1 MYSAFAVWD
10 TLNSHRVAS
19 PLERWEAPD
28 HPQGFL
34 PQNWGETELNRSVT
48 YESICSGHHH
58 IVRVDI
64 SGAANKPIAGLK
76 TKPEQP
82 DEEATYK
89 EKLDL
94 QLRKDRCFTLI
105 YTNISSDLKNLIT
118 ETTDGVAAWKILK
131 DHFEPVTKARVIQL
145 LDQFFGTKYQ
155 PGEDVGILISR
166 VKTAATRLQ
175 EAGHKLDDLYIGFQL
190 IRWLPQEFQSTVQQ
204 IYRWKEEDFRVV
216 KIEAELILEANRLQL
231 MKQDLEKAEN
241 AYLSSFT
248 SKKLKT
254 LPGAT
259 AAAHGDPNGKN
270 DYQKK
275 GGKVFNCKTIKNVK
289 QSIKTI
295 GPCYVCNKYGHLKV
309 NCKEKKSLQ
318 KSPSTVNETFNTE
331 FNINLR
337 FCEAEC
343 SLLKLD
349 KQLVTSCIL
358 FEENS
363 DKGVWVIDTAATS
376 HFCND
381 KSLFL
386 DLKPIT
392 NMKMSLATEDKS
404 CPVEGIGTLRFRVKY
419 KGSFHEI
426 TLTDVLFNPKL
437 RRNLLSGSRLESK
450 GAHFVGTKGK
460 INVFNKDWIKLFSA
474 TRHENLYFFKPDH
487 YIIPKSKEIRF
498 FSDVTAETKNGSIEI
513 WHQRFC
519 HVNNDYLVKTS
530 KNDSVKGLPRLT
542 DNGKTH
548 CIPCKLT
555 KSKRV
560 SFKKTG
566 AVRSKRPLELLHMDL
581 CGPMPTESQGGNKY
595 FLSIID
601 DYSRKV
607 TVFPIRNKSD
617 VFHTF
622 IRFQKRAERFLS
634 KKVIAVRTDG
644 GLEFCNKDMDNFLT
658 ELGIKH
664 EVTNSYTPEMNGV
677 AERFNLTALDG
688 IKTLLKSS
696 EVPHKFWG
704 EALLCFAYTWNRI
717 CHKDSNKTPFE
728 KYSGRKPS
736 ELHLKPFGCLAY
748 AGVPKQIRKKFDM
761 RAKMGIMM
769 GYAQRTKGY
778 RIWLINENKL
788 VETIYVRFDENK
800 RGINFRQKVN
810 SNLVYNLN
818 LPDYYD
824 DEDDFDIVKDSLTSR
839 LVLKTSTE
847 TPSTSEKPD
856 VSFDNHSFIPCT
868 EVKWIRNIGRKVTG
882 SNVYYSIEG
891 EATRLKSYNEI
902 ERYCKRHNIEYDPS
916 LFNFRK
922 DNTESQ
928 GISDLSEQQEALMV
942 EVTIPNCYKQSIR
955 SRDASKWHDAMDKEI
970 NVMMERKVWDLVD
983 HPDNI
988 KILENRWVYTIKYDE
1003 NNKIVRYKARL
1014 VARGNTQLRGESF
1027 DEVFSPV
1034 INFTIKN
1041 FDLKIMGKTKKLLG
1055 IEFEEIG
1062 NSLFIHQR
1070 SYIRRLCEIYEKYKY
1085 PVSSLPISKG
1095 QVLAKLDS
1103 PKTSE
1108 GTLTVPYSN
1117 LIGSLSFIAIRTR
1130 PKIMYAVNV
1139 LSQIQANPGIKHWNC
1154 FLRLL
1159 GYLKYTQEYKLELSK
1174 VKSLKLRCYSDSDF
1188 ATNRDDRVSMGGFIT
1203 FIDETPAAFKKKSV
1217 SLSTMEAEY
1226 VSLTEAAKE
1235 FIWLKNLI
1243 NNKSLNLELSEN
1255 VMFCDNQ
1262 AAISFSKSP
1271 VENYRTKHIDVRYH
1285 FLRNLIYDKVFQIKN
1300 IGTKNNLADIFTKP
1314 MESSPTNEQRKEDNE
1329 NQDQRLVA
1337 HFIEKIV

>member
-1 MYSAFAVWD
+1 M
-10 TLNSHRVAS
+10 
-19 PLERWEAPD
+19 
-28 HPQGFL
+28 
-34 PQNWGETELNRSVT
+34 
-48 YESICSGHHH
+48 
-58 IVRVDI
+58 
-64 SGAANKPIAGLK
+64 
-76 TKPEQP
+76 
-82 DEEATYK
+82 
-89 EKLDL
+89 
-94 QLRKDRCFTLI
+94 LI

-131 DHFEPVTKARVIQL
+131 DHFEPVTRARVIQL

-155 PGEDVGILISR
+155 PGEDVGIFISR

-190 IRWLPQEFQSTVQQ
+190 IRWLPQEFQFTVQQ

-248 SKKLKT
+248 SKKSKT

-270 DYQKK
+270 DYQKR
-275 GGKVFNCKTIKNVK
+275 
-289 QSIKTI
+289 S
-295 GPCYVCNKYGHLKV
+295 
-309 NCKEKKSLQ
+309 
-318 KSPSTVNETFNTE
+318 E
-331 FNINLR
+331 F
-337 FCEAEC
+337 
-343 SLLKLD
+343 
-349 KQLVTSCIL
+349 
-358 FEENS
+358 

-404 CPVEGIGTLRFRVKY
+404 CPVEGIGTLRFR
-419 KGSFHEI
+419 
-426 TLTDVLFNPKL
+426 
-437 RRNLLSGSRLESK
+437 
-450 GAHFVGTKGK
+450 
-460 INVFNKDWIKLFSA
+460 
-474 TRHENLYFFKPDH
+474 PDH
-487 YIIPKSKEIRF
+487 YIIPKSKEISF
-498 FSDVTAETKNGSIEI
+498 FSDITAKTKNGSIEI

-548 CIPCKLT
+548 CIPCKLA

-607 TVFPIRNKSD
+607 TVFPSRNKSV

-622 IRFQKRAERFLS
+622 IRFQKRAKRFLS

-704 EALLCFAYTWNRI
+704 EALLCFAYAWNRI

-736 ELHLKPFGCLAY
+736 VLHLKPFGCLAY

-761 RAKMGIMM
+761 RAKIGIMM

-778 RIWLINENKL
+778 RIWLIDENKL
-788 VETIYVRFDENK
+788 VETINVRFDENK
-800 RGINFRQKVN
+800 RGINFRQKFN
-810 SNLVYNLN
+810 SNLGYNLN

-824 DEDDFDIVKDSLTSR
+824 DEDDSDRVKDSLTSR
-839 LVLKTSTE
+839 LVSKTSTE

-856 VSFDNHSFIPCT
+856 VSSDNHSLIPCT
-868 EVKWIRNIGRKVTG
+868 EVKWIRNIGRKVAG

-891 EATRLKSYNEI
+891 EATRLKSFNEI

-928 GISDLSEQQEALMV
+928 GFSDLSEQQEALMV
-942 EVTIPNCYKQSIR
+942 EVTIPNCYKQAIR

-988 KILENRWVYTIKYDE
+988 KFLKTVGFIPLNMM
-1003 NNKIVRYKARL
+1003 KI
-1014 VARGNTQLRGESF
+1014 
-1027 DEVFSPV
+1027 
-1034 INFTIKN
+1034 I
-1041 FDLKIMGKTKKLLG
+1041 KLLDTRG
-1055 IEFEEIG
+1055 
-1062 NSLFIHQR
+1062 
-1070 SYIRRLCEIYEKYKY
+1070 
-1085 PVSSLPISKG
+1085 P
-1095 QVLAKLDS
+1095 
-1103 PKTSE
+1103 
-1108 GTLTVPYSN
+1108 
-1117 LIGSLSFIAIRTR
+1117 LSCTR
-1130 PKIMYAVNV
+1130 
-1139 LSQIQANPGIKHWNC
+1139 
-1154 FLRLL
+1154 
-1159 GYLKYTQEYKLELSK
+1159 
-1174 VKSLKLRCYSDSDF
+1174 
-1188 ATNRDDRVSMGGFIT
+1188 
-1203 FIDETPAAFKKKSV
+1203 
-1217 SLSTMEAEY
+1217 
-1226 VSLTEAAKE
+1226 
-1235 FIWLKNLI
+1235 
-1243 NNKSLNLELSEN
+1243 
-1255 VMFCDNQ
+1255 
-1262 AAISFSKSP
+1262 
-1271 VENYRTKHIDVRYH
+1271 
-1285 FLRNLIYDKVFQIKN
+1285 
-1300 IGTKNNLADIFTKP
+1300 
-1314 MESSPTNEQRKEDNE
+1314 
-1329 NQDQRLVA
+1329 
-1337 HFIEKIV
+1337 

>member
-1 MYSAFAVWD
+1 MS
-10 TLNSHRVAS
+10 L
-19 PLERWEAPD
+19 
-28 HPQGFL
+28 
-34 PQNWGETELNRSVT
+34 
-48 YESICSGHHH
+48 
-58 IVRVDI
+58 
-64 SGAANKPIAGLK
+64 
-76 TKPEQP
+76 PEQP

-94 QLRKDRCFTLI
+94 QLRKDRCYTLI

-118 ETTDGVAAWKILK
+118 ETTNGVAAWKILK
-131 DHFEPVTKARVIQL
+131 DHFEPVTRATVIQL

-155 PGEDVGILISR
+155 PGEDVGIFISR

-175 EAGHKLDDLYIGFQL
+175 EAVHKLDDLYIGFQL

-248 SKKLKT
+248 SKKSKT

-309 NCKEKKSLQ
+309 NFKEKKSLQ
-318 KSPSTVNETFNTE
+318 KYPSTVNETFNTE
-331 FNINLR
+331 F
-337 FCEAEC
+337 
-343 SLLKLD
+343 D
-349 KQLVTSCIL
+349 KG
-358 FEENS
+358 

-404 CPVEGIGTLRFRVKY
+404 CPVEGIGTLRFWVKY

-487 YIIPKSKEIRF
+487 YIIPKSKEISL
-498 FSDVTAETKNGSIEI
+498 FSDVTAKTKNGAIEI

-548 CIPCKLT
+548 CIPCKLA

-622 IRFQKRAERFLS
+622 IRFQKRSERFLS

-644 GLEFCNKDMDNFLT
+644 GLEFCNKDMDIFLT

-664 EVTNSYTPEMNGV
+664 EVTNSYTPKMNGV
-677 AERFNLTALDG
+677 AERFNLTTLDG

-704 EALLCFAYTWNRI
+704 ETLLCFTYAWNQI

-736 ELHLKPFGCLAY
+736 VVRLIPFGCLAY
-748 AGVPKQIRKKFDM
+748 AGVPKQIRKNS
-761 RAKMGIMM
+761 IC
-769 GYAQRTKGY
+769 
-778 RIWLINENKL
+778 
-788 VETIYVRFDENK
+788 VRKWELCWDTHN
-800 RGINFRQKVN
+800 
-810 SNLVYNLN
+810 
-818 LPDYYD
+818 
-824 DEDDFDIVKDSLTSR
+824 
-839 LVLKTSTE
+839 VLR
-847 TPSTSEKPD
+847 
-856 VSFDNHSFIPCT
+856 V
-868 EVKWIRNIGRKVTG
+868 
-882 SNVYYSIEG
+882 
-891 EATRLKSYNEI
+891 
-902 ERYCKRHNIEYDPS
+902 IEY
-916 LFNFRK
+916 
-922 DNTESQ
+922 
-928 GISDLSEQQEALMV
+928 G
-942 EVTIPNCYKQSIR
+942 
-955 SRDASKWHDAMDKEI
+955 
-970 NVMMERKVWDLVD
+970 
-983 HPDNI
+983 
-988 KILENRWVYTIKYDE
+988 
-1003 NNKIVRYKARL
+1003 
-1014 VARGNTQLRGESF
+1014 
-1027 DEVFSPV
+1027 
-1034 INFTIKN
+1034 
-1041 FDLKIMGKTKKLLG
+1041 
-1055 IEFEEIG
+1055 
-1062 NSLFIHQR
+1062 
-1070 SYIRRLCEIYEKYKY
+1070 
-1085 PVSSLPISKG
+1085 
-1095 QVLAKLDS
+1095 
-1103 PKTSE
+1103 
-1108 GTLTVPYSN
+1108 
-1117 LIGSLSFIAIRTR
+1117 
-1130 PKIMYAVNV
+1130 
-1139 LSQIQANPGIKHWNC
+1139 
-1154 FLRLL
+1154 
-1159 GYLKYTQEYKLELSK
+1159 
-1174 VKSLKLRCYSDSDF
+1174 
-1188 ATNRDDRVSMGGFIT
+1188 
-1203 FIDETPAAFKKKSV
+1203 
-1217 SLSTMEAEY
+1217 
-1226 VSLTEAAKE
+1226 
-1235 FIWLKNLI
+1235 
-1243 NNKSLNLELSEN
+1243 
-1255 VMFCDNQ
+1255 
-1262 AAISFSKSP
+1262 
-1271 VENYRTKHIDVRYH
+1271 
-1285 FLRNLIYDKVFQIKN
+1285 
-1300 IGTKNNLADIFTKP
+1300 
-1314 MESSPTNEQRKEDNE
+1314 
-1329 NQDQRLVA
+1329 
-1337 HFIEKIV
+1337 

>member
-1 MYSAFAVWD
+1 MLGRRIVAHQPPSTCLLELRRALLDEWCNIPEDQIDNLILSMPRRCIGTDRDMGVLETDLVILNHGQLTRTTPERTPRSPNFHTTFDRFSVHRPTTLRVFSGTSLELFFMNSVAS
-10 TLNSHRVAS
+10 TLNRVTDMEFNNQIS
-19 PLERWEAPD
+19 VLTPN
-28 HPQGFL
+28 
-34 PQNWGETELNRSVT
+34 NWNTWKHDMQVLLMHYGCWQF
-48 YESICSGHHH
+48 I
-58 IVRVDI
+58 IQ
-64 SGAANKPIAGLK
+64 

-94 QLRKDRCFTLI
+94 QLRKDRCYTLI

-155 PGEDVGILISR
+155 PGEEVVIFISR

-248 SKKLKT
+248 LKKSKT

-259 AAAHGDPNGKN
+259 AAAHGNPNGKN

-275 GGKVFNCKTIKNVK
+275 SGKVFNCKTIKNVK

-318 KSPSTVNETFNTE
+318 KSPPTVNETFNTE
-331 FNINLR
+331 F
-337 FCEAEC
+337 
-343 SLLKLD
+343 
-349 KQLVTSCIL
+349 
-358 FEENS
+358 

-404 CPVEGIGTLRFRVKY
+404 CPVEGIGTLRFR
-419 KGSFHEI
+419 
-426 TLTDVLFNPKL
+426 
-437 RRNLLSGSRLESK
+437 
-450 GAHFVGTKGK
+450 
-460 INVFNKDWIKLFSA
+460 
-474 TRHENLYFFKPDH
+474 
-487 YIIPKSKEIRF
+487 
-498 FSDVTAETKNGSIEI
+498 
-513 WHQRFC
+513 
-519 HVNNDYLVKTS
+519 
-530 KNDSVKGLPRLT
+530 
-542 DNGKTH
+542 
-548 CIPCKLT
+548 
-555 KSKRV
+555 
-560 SFKKTG
+560 
-566 AVRSKRPLELLHMDL
+566 
-581 CGPMPTESQGGNKY
+581 
-595 FLSIID
+595 
-601 DYSRKV
+601 
-607 TVFPIRNKSD
+607 
-617 VFHTF
+617 
-622 IRFQKRAERFLS
+622 KRAERFLS

-704 EALLCFAYTWNRI
+704 EALLCFTYAWNRI

-736 ELHLKPFGCLAY
+736 VLHLKPFGCLAY

-761 RAKMGIMM
+761 REKIGIMM

-778 RIWLINENKL
+778 RIWLIDENKL
-788 VETIYVRFDENK
+788 VETINVRFDENK

-810 SNLVYNLN
+810 SNLGYNLN

-824 DEDDFDIVKDSLTSR
+824 DEDDSDRVKDSLTSR
-839 LVLKTSTE
+839 LVSKTSTE
-847 TPSTSEKPD
+847 TPSTSEYPD
-856 VSFDNHSFIPCT
+856 VSSDNHSLIPCT

-891 EATRLKSYNEI
+891 EATRLKSFNEI
-902 ERYCKRHNIEYDPS
+902 EILYCN
-916 LFNFRK
+916 L
-922 DNTESQ
+922 
-928 GISDLSEQQEALMV
+928 L
-942 EVTIPNCYKQSIR
+942 KQPTGY
-955 SRDASKWHDAMDKEI
+955 EI
-970 NVMMERKVWDLVD
+970 D
-983 HPDNI
+983 
-988 KILENRWVYTIKYDE
+988 
-1003 NNKIVRYKARL
+1003 NNKVYDMIIFGKEMENVNFVL
-1014 VARGNTQLRGESF
+1014 QLLQ
-1027 DEVFSPV
+1027 
-1034 INFTIKN
+1034 KN

-1095 QVLAKLDS
+1095 QVLSKLDS

-1108 GTLTVPYSN
+1108 EILTVPYRN

-1130 PKIMYAVNV
+1130 PDIMYAVNV
-1139 LSQIQANPGIKHWNC
+1139 LSQFQTNP
-1154 FLRLL
+1154 
-1159 GYLKYTQEYKLELSK
+1159 E
-1174 VKSLKLRCYSDSDF
+1174 
-1188 ATNRDDRVSMGGFIT
+1188 
-1203 FIDETPAAFKKKSV
+1203 
-1217 SLSTMEAEY
+1217 
-1226 VSLTEAAKE
+1226 
-1235 FIWLKNLI
+1235 
-1243 NNKSLNLELSEN
+1243 
-1255 VMFCDNQ
+1255 
-1262 AAISFSKSP
+1262 
-1271 VENYRTKHIDVRYH
+1271 
-1285 FLRNLIYDKVFQIKN
+1285 
-1300 IGTKNNLADIFTKP
+1300 
-1314 MESSPTNEQRKEDNE
+1314 
-1329 NQDQRLVA
+1329 
-1337 HFIEKIV
+1337 